1 MGSLSH
7 SSDDVDVDGNITTNT
22 EVILQCIRFSLE
34 HTAHDE
40 KDTNRIVA
48 CKIRQLL
55 KSEKQ
60 IRAKR
65 PCELESICTLKERP
79 TAETIR

>member
-1 MGSLSH
+1 MTRRTQTESLP
-7 SSDDVDVDGNITTNT
+7 
-22 EVILQCIRFSLE
+22 
-34 HTAHDE
+34 A
-40 KDTNRIVA
+40 
-48 CKIRQLL
+48 KIRQLL

>member
-1 MGSLSH
+1 MMGSLSH

-60 IRAKR
+60 IVDSKLCDLRTSQSEKA
-65 PCELESICTLKERP
+65 L
-79 TAETIR
+79 